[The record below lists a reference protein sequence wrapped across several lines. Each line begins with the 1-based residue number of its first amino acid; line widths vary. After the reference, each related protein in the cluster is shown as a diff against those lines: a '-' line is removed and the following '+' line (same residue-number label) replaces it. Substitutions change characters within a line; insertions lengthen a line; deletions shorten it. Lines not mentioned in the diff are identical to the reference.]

1 MLGQVARH
9 SGRRHCPSGLACC
22 ASGWH
27 SQLQGKG
34 PNPGLEPTVPRVT
47 LPAQERN
54 PRATRPAAQPDR

>member
-34 PNPGLEPTVPRVT
+34 PNLGLEPTAKSWPR
-47 LPAQERN
+47 LN
-54 PRATRPAAQPDR
+54 PHR